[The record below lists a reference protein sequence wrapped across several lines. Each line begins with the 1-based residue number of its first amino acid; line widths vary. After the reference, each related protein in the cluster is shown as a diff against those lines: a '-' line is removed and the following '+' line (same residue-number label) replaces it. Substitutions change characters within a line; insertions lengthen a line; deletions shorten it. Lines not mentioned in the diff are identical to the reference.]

1 MATYRGGCHCRQVI
15 FEVKAPDHLT
25 VYDCNCS
32 ICRLTEFL
40 HLIVDN
46 KNFKLIRGANLL
58 TTYSFN
64 TGTARHQFCAKCGIK
79 SFYVPRS
86 HPKGFS
92 VNARCLDAVDIKKL
106 EIKSFDGANWE
117 SSVTGLRR
125 DV

>member
-92 VNARCLDAVDIKKL
+92 VYARCLDAVDIKKL

>member
-46 KNFKLIRGANLL
+46 KNFRLIRGANLL

>member
-1 MATYRGGCHCRQVI
+1 M
-15 FEVKAPDHLT
+15 VK
-25 VYDCNCS
+25 S
-32 ICRLTEFL
+32 SQ
-40 HLIVDN
+40 
-46 KNFKLIRGANLL
+46 NFKLIRGANLL

>member
-1 MATYRGGCHCRQVI
+1 MATYRGSCHCRQVV
-15 FEVKAPDHLT
+15 FEIKAPAHLT

-32 ICRLTEFL
+32 ICRLTGFL
-40 HLIVDN
+40 HLIVDD
-46 KNFKLIRGANLL
+46 KNFKLIKGANVL

-64 TGTARHQFCAKCGIK
+64 TGTASHQFCPKCGIK

-92 VNARCLDAVDIKKL
+92 VNARCLDTVDIKKL

-117 SSVTGLRR
+117 SSVTRLRR